1 MFLSG
6 YTKRKKLTIDNTK
19 IDASLTNFPVRVSL
33 SDDADIGA
41 VARSDGYDIRFT
53 SSDGETLL
61 KYERESFA
69 IVSDKATGEFHVK
82 IPSVSSSADTEF
94 YIYYGKSDASD
105 GADPENVWDS
115 NFKAVHH
122 LKDNTTSTVLDST
135 SNNVDGT
142 KKGANEPNQVD
153 GKIAKAQ
160 DFDGSDDRISLGDNL
175 DFEYNEAFTLEA
187 VVKADAV
194 SHNEIISKQEQEK
207 SGQEQGWELRVLSG
221 YINFTFGR
229 NDVSYYRIYCR
240 STNKLSTATWYHVVM
255 AYDGTFTPN
264 GYQHVKFYI
273 NGVLET
279 SVNLEAASPTS
290 PATTRNANNCYI
302 GTRSYDRVIFWNGI
316 IDEVRV
322 SNIERNAAYAKA
334 TYNSNFNSLLTYGT
348 EEATLVLSEIVSI
361 QVQTAFSKLYET
373 TLTQSLLLSSQY
385 VGQIGK
391 SFLEILGISELK
403 ENILSAV
410 KTLSEIISVI
420 GQATFSNTK
429 TFIENIIINPLHST
443 VLASQKTFSEIINV
457 VDSSN
462 VSKIFFETFT
472 EVVNIINPT
481 ITKVLSAI
489 RIIPERVV
497 MAGAVLNSTGK
508 TFTEILQVAEQ
519 RFLQKGKIYIETVA
533 VSLTNVFLQI
543 KTFFET
549 IKMQSIR
556 TILQIKIFTETI
568 SIVETFKKVLEA
580 VKVFTENVNITF
592 TKAISFGKILTETVN
607 IISAYT
613 QQQAKVLVE
622 RITGATNWLIEKTQY
637 IELTD
642 VVVAGVDTLK
652 QTARVF
658 SEIIKIT
665 PGLVFA
671 VAKTFIETI
680 GIAVQFLIAR
690 AIVLAEVLEIVLTFG
705 NFAIG
710 KLFNEVAKIGII
722 FTEGR
727 NIILTEAIK
736 VIDTIIFSIGKLLN
750 EVINIGSVIAGWGIG
765 KLLHQTVKID
775 DTKAFRKTQYKTLSD
790 VINVAG
796 AVYNKAG
803 LILKEVI
810 SAVDALGSWVI
821 GKVIVQPVYI
831 VASYLKE
838 WTLSRVLLETVQVAG
853 NVFNQAGKI
862 FIEIV
867 SASSE
872 FILGTISKVLT
883 EIVSIFA
890 NATKYLPKTLTEA
903 INVAGSILNQA
914 VLTLQ
919 ETINVVSTFVLG
931 TISKLL
937 TETLNIVETYLKV
950 WTLSRVYEEVVKV
963 VSLGVNQAG
972 KIFTETI
979 NATGTFVLGTI
990 SKLFIEVVSVAGNA
1004 TKYMPIVLSEFLI
1017 VVDKLTNFWGHI
1029 FTEIVN
1035 VLNPETAKSIGRTFT
1050 ENIVAGWAK
1059 IKSVLNGIQVGLWK
1073 KVARISGVWRKI
1085 SRNDN

>member
-1 MFLSG
+1 
-6 YTKRKKLTIDNTK
+6 
-19 IDASLTNFPVRVSL
+19 LTNSP
-33 SDDADIGA
+33 AG
-41 VARSDGYDIRFT
+41 
-53 SSDGETLL
+53 
-61 KYERESFA
+61 
-69 IVSDKATGEFHVK
+69 
-82 IPSVSSSADTEF
+82 SSAVYDF
-94 YIYYGKSDASD
+94 YVV
-105 GADPENVWDS
+105 E
-115 NFKAVHH
+115 
-122 LKDNTTSTVLDST
+122 T
-135 SNNVDGT
+135 
-142 KKGANEPNQVD
+142 
-153 GKIAKAQ
+153 
-160 DFDGSDDRISLGDNL
+160 NL
-175 DFEYNEAFTLEA
+175 
-187 VVKADAV
+187 
-194 SHNEIISKQEQEK
+194 IEK
-207 SGQEQGWELRVLSG
+207 
-221 YINFTFGR
+221 
-229 NDVSYYRIYCR
+229 
-240 STNKLSTATWYHVVM
+240 
-255 AYDGTFTPN
+255 
-264 GYQHVKFYI
+264 
-273 NGVLET
+273 
-279 SVNLEAASPTS
+279 
-290 PATTRNANNCYI
+290 
-302 GTRSYDRVIFWNGI
+302 
-316 IDEVRV
+316 
-322 SNIERNAAYAKA
+322 
-334 TYNSNFNSLLTYGT
+334 
-348 EEATLVLSEIVSI
+348 VLSETLNILSQKTVISSKLCLAYLSASQVFGVSI
-361 QVQTAFSKLYET
+361 GKYLVET
-373 TLTQSLLLSSQY
+373 
-385 VGQIGK
+385 
-391 SFLEILGISELK
+391 ISMVPLFQ
-403 ENILSAV
+403 NVLSAV
-410 KTLSEIISVI
+410 KTFSESIIIS
-420 GQATFSNTK
+420 GQVTRLNIK
-429 TFIENIIINPLHST
+429 TFVENIVIRPIHSI
-443 VLASQKTFSEIINV
+443 VLSAQKTFSEIINV

-462 VSKIFFETFT
+462 VSKILFETFT

-519 RFLQKGKIYIETVA
+519 RFLQQAKVYIETVA

-549 IKMQSIR
+549 IKMQSIN

-727 NIILTEAIK
+727 NIILTEVIK
-736 VIDTIIFSIGKLLN
+736 VIDTIIFSIGKLFTD
-750 EVINIGSVIAGWGIG
+750 VINTSSAIAVGIG

-803 LILKEVI
+803 VILKEVI
-810 SAVDALGSWVI
+810 SAIDALGSWVI

-862 FIEIV
+862 FVEIV
-867 SASSE
+867 LASSE

-1035 VLNPETAKSIGRTFT
+1035 VLNPETAKAIGRTFT